1 MHIPLAALVLAA
13 SALSPAG
20 VLAQAQPQPVKLDPT
35 AYRHDR
41 GLMLRLDLGVGY
53 LNASLDTSPT
63 LTVKGAGPELGVV
76 VGGPVSEN
84 FILGG
89 HLWVV
94 GSISPTI
101 QQGSVEVGTNDD
113 TSSTLVG
120 IGLNLTYYLMPANVY
135 LSATPSLTRL
145 GLTWNGV
152 SGSSEAGFGMHL
164 ALGKEWW
171 VSEHW
176 GLGLAGQFMF
186 SSNDDRNGGP
196 HISSLAGALALSA
209 TFN

>member
-1 MHIPLAALVLAA
+1 MHELIAALVLTA
-13 SALSPAG
+13 SAPSPAAA
-20 VLAQAQPQPVKLDPT
+20 LAQPQPVKVDPT
-35 AYRHDR
+35 AHRHDR

-53 LNASLDTSPT
+53 LSSSLDTSPS
-63 LTVKGAGPELGVV
+63 LTVKGAGPEFGLL

-89 HLWVV
+89 HLWVI
-94 GSISPTI
+94 GSLSPTI
-101 QQGSVEVGTNDD
+101 QQGSAEAETDGD

-145 GLTWNGV
+145 GFKW
-152 SGSSEAGFGMHL
+152 SGGSASSDAGFGMHL

-186 SSNDDRNGGP
+186 SSNDDRNDGP